1 MGVQLE
7 YKRNARHG
15 VRDYRTSA
23 MEIGPSLVGESER
36 LHTARERKKLETLD
50 QWLHF
55 SSFVWLHGFPVDNN
69 FNLPSRIY

>member
-23 MEIGPSLVGESER
+23 MAIGPSLVGESEN
-36 LHTARERKKLETLD
+36 LQIARERKQLVTVD
-50 QWLHF
+50 QWLHV
-55 SSFVWLHGFPVDNN
+55 SSFVWLHGILVDNN